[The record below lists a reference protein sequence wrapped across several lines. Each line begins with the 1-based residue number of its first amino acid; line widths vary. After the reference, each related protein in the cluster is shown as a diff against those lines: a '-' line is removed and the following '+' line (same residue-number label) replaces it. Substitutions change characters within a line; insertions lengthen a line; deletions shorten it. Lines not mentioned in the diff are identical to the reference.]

1 MNGTKD
7 GSMNEWQNRKVKIC
21 MEEWVERRM
30 SEWIITRR
38 YGENRMKKE
47 CKEGRMEEREFRWRK
62 E

>member
-1 MNGTKD
+1 
-7 GSMNEWQNRKVKIC
+7 